1 MHKRYV
7 ITDER
12 KISTKLISLGK
23 FQPYVL
29 LSWKLHPSIQLG
41 HEDTGEGLDMR
52 GPHTIHGVLLLIVFY
67 PFPKQEG
74 GDWGAFNCLIN

>member
-52 GPHTIHGVLLLIVFY
+52 GPHTTHGVLLLIVFY
-67 PFPKQEG
+67 PFLKQEG